1 MRNLFKMVL
10 NKIEGITL
18 KQFLDNCVIYDGEL
32 FGEFE
37 SKFSFCWDNTIT
49 ITDEGKKKF
58 KNILNSDIQF
68 INGNIKLINKN
79 IFSLFISEREYNLFL
94 SAVAG
99 YVNVNDYNKWFS
111 HKKEVLI

>member
-68 INGNIKLINKN
+68 INGNIKLMNKH
-79 IFSLFISEREYNLFL
+79 ISEREYNLFL

>member
-1 MRNLFKMVL
+1 MVL

-68 INGNIKLINKN
+68 INGNIKLMNKH
-79 IFSLFISEREYNLFL
+79 ISEREYNLFL